1 MNQSTMSIVLI
12 VGLIVIFYFMLIRP
26 QQKRMR
32 QQMELMNNLR
42 AGDEVLTSA
51 GIYGTI
57 TEIEEDTVLLEVSE
71 DVEIRVAKSSISRT
85 FTVREEPEEKPAEEE
100 EGEEPA
106 EEAGEEEKA
115 EAAEEAGEEEESE
128 AVEEPK
134 ASGNTSK
141 GKK

>member
-1 MNQSTMSIVLI
+1 MSIVLI

-71 DVEIRVAKSSISRT
+71 DVEIRVAKSAIART
-85 FTVREEPEEKPAEEE
+85 FTVREEPAEEPAEEE

-115 EAAEEAGEEEESE
+115 EAAEEAGEEEEAE
-128 AVEEPK
+128 AEEEPK

>member
-1 MNQSTMSIVLI
+1 
-12 VGLIVIFYFMLIRP
+12 
-26 QQKRMR
+26 MR
-32 QQMELMNNLR
+32 QQVELMNNLR
-42 AGDEVLTSA
+42 AGDDVITSA

>member
-1 MNQSTMSIVLI
+1 MENSMSIVLI

-42 AGDEVLTSA
+42 NGDDVMTSS

-71 DVEIRVAKSSISRT
+71 DVEIRVAKSAIART
-85 FTVREEPEEKPAEEE
+85 FTEREETEEEEHAEEE
-100 EGEEPA
+100 ESDEEADEA
-106 EEAGEEEKA
+106 EEEDGDSGERSRDKE
-115 EAAEEAGEEEESE
+115 
-128 AVEEPK
+128 
-134 ASGNTSK
+134 
-141 GKK
+141 